1 VLVIFGRI
9 WYSITSMKK
18 IISVIV
24 LILIILSPS
33 IAFAEQGMA
42 VYFVDVGQGDCTIF
56 MSDGN
61 TLVIDIGPPAA
72 RDALEQTLYSL
83 EIEEIDL
90 LVLTHPHDDHD
101 GNFAWLIQHYRVHN
115 MWMPEYA
122 DDEEDYGDWLRYAVS
137 RGTQIRY
144 PNAGDAFHL
153 GSAEIAVL
161 SAGDT
166 SYFDDKN
173 LWSIVTRVDCG
184 DTGIIVTGDAVD
196 INEFAMIDA
205 GVYLDADVLRVGH
218 HGSYTSTTEAFVDAI
233 SPDLAIISCGA
244 NNSYGHP
251 HAETLTTLASRDILA
266 LRTDQ
271 QGTISIVSDGINYRV
286 HMERRKAG

>member
-1 VLVIFGRI
+1 
-9 WYSITSMKK
+9 MKK
-18 IISVIV
+18 IVLVIV
-24 LILIILSPS
+24 LILTILSPS
-33 IAFAEQGMA
+33 MTFAEQGME
-42 VYFVDVGQGDCTIF
+42 VYFVDVGQGDCTIVV
-56 MSDGN
+56 SNGDA
-61 TLVIDIGPPAA
+61 LVIDTGPPSA
-72 RDALEQTLYSL
+72 RSTLEKTLYSL
-83 EIEEIDL
+83 EIDEIGL

-101 GNFAWLIQHYRVHN
+101 GNFSWLIQHYKIHT

-144 PNAGDAFHL
+144 PNVGDVFHV
-153 GSAEIAVL
+153 GSAEITVL

-173 LWSIVTRVDCG
+173 LWSIVTRIDCG
-184 DTGIIVTGDAVD
+184 NTGIIVTGDAVD

-218 HGSYTSTTEAFVDAI
+218 HGSYTSTTGAFVDAV
-233 SPDLAIISCGA
+233 SPDLAIISCGE

-251 HAETLTTLASRDILA
+251 HTETLATLTSRDILA

-271 QGTISIVSDGINYRV
+271 QGTIRIASDGTNYRV
-286 HMERRKAG
+286 HMERRNAG